1 LDAGAFIVLP
11 SFALAR
17 AEQYSTDILHLY
29 QTERQKLH
37 ETIWSDDATVRRQ
50 RLFFIG
56 CPGKMVAI
64 DNITDP
70 LHYFPLFVSNDLLLY
85 IFANLSHPQLVKNN

>member
-1 LDAGAFIVLP
+1 
-11 SFALAR
+11 
-17 AEQYSTDILHLY
+17 
-29 QTERQKLH
+29 
-37 ETIWSDDATVRRQ
+37 
-50 RLFFIG
+50 
-56 CPGKMVAI
+56 MVAI